1 MTSSL
6 LGNVVLERAAYIE
19 VFMSPTGGLC
29 RVSSCRVI
37 TPKVRPG
44 TNESTAHFAAGRRI
58 RRAMRTSRTPLA
70 LLLVVGFVGSGCGA
84 SKGPTEPG
92 SGSSGSLSAPSGLG
106 IANVSVRNRTTT
118 FTWNAVPGATGYV
131 LEVGSTTNGTEFAVI
146 TLEGGPTTHLAT
158 DLPVGISY
166 ARVRAKNAS
175 TVSAAGTELR
185 FIVPDIRDIIEALFF
200 ETGPNRYTDTNGN
213 SSGGSSVWLAW
224 APGSNIR
231 ARVAGLNDQEY
242 EHVER
247 SLQQVEE
254 ATNGLVR
261 GSIVERLDEPFA
273 PNNMHA
279 GGELRVVVHSDMQA
293 YCGNA
298 TVAGC
303 GGLAIGPQGYV
314 TASAVRVR
322 PGQTADVFMHEL
334 GHSVLG
340 LKHIQLGPWR
350 NLAETTWP
358 GLPRPTMFPTASV
371 GPAVLTPTELD
382 AIRMVYAAGLRAA
395 ARRSD
400 FYAAGLINNP

>member
-1 MTSSL
+1 MRESFVRGWARLQTGSTFIV
-6 LGNVVLERAAYIE
+6 VVLVATIAAAC
-19 VFMSPTGGLC
+19 G
-29 RVSSCRVI
+29 SSR
-37 TPKVRPG
+37 
-44 TNESTAHFAAGRRI
+44 
-58 RRAMRTSRTPLA
+58 
-70 LLLVVGFVGSGCGA
+70 
-84 SKGPTEPG
+84 GPTEPG
-92 SGSSGSLSAPSGLG
+92 GGPSAGLSAPTGLA
-106 IANVSVRNRTTT
+106 IPQVSVKDRTTT

-131 LEVGSTTNGTEFAVI
+131 LEIGRTTNGTEFAVI
-146 TLEGGPTTHLAT
+146 TLEGGSTMHLAT
-158 DLPVGISY
+158 DLPVGISF

-175 TVSAAGTELR
+175 ITSDAGSEVR
-185 FIVPDIRDIIEALFF
+185 FVVPDIRDIIEALFF
-200 ETGPNRYTDTNGN
+200 ETGPNRYTDPNGN
-213 SSGGSSVWLAW
+213 SSGGSSLWLAW

-231 ARVAGLNDQEY
+231 TRVSGVNDQEY

-303 GGLAIGPQGYV
+303 GGWALGLQGYL
-314 TASAVRVR
+314 TSSAARVK
-322 PGQTADVFMHEL
+322 PGQPADVFMHEL

-350 NLAETTWP
+350 SLAETSWP
-358 GLPRPTMFPTASV
+358 GLPRPTMFPSARV
-371 GPAVLTPTELD
+371 GPAILTPTELD